1 MLTFQIDQ
9 RRLFLFPT
17 AHHLHMAATEGPSK
31 IHVVTPDPEPVITEY
46 DALDLPSPE
55 ICVICLDRVC
65 GRATALPC
73 GHDDFHFPCLGTW
86 LQRQKRCPLCKERVC
101 SVSHR
106 NGARG
111 DEIFYLPQHE
121 GVLRVPQRSSCSA
134 QRLRSQQRTHRSRAT
149 TNDTHYSSDSKGELE
164 DQALALRRHVYA
176 NNLYSLHVG
185 SNRHSQYLPSGS
197 ITPDLFIRY
206 PKHISRAR
214 AFIRRELRVF
224 NFLDP
229 DSSEFPS
236 AEGRSNSRNVDGVPR
251 RKPTNCE
258 FLLEYIIAILR
269 AIPLKGSEGQAE
281 ALITEYLGVHNSRLF
296 LHELESWLKSP
307 LEEVEEWDEVV
318 QYPNRTQRS

>member
-1 MLTFQIDQ
+1 
-9 RRLFLFPT
+9 
-17 AHHLHMAATEGPSK
+17 MAATEGSSK
-31 IHVVTPDPEPVITEY
+31 KRVVTPEPEPVITENEP
-46 DALDLPSPE
+46 LDLPSPE
-55 ICVICLDRVC
+55 ICVICLDHVC

-73 GHDDFHFPCLGTW
+73 RHDNFHFPCLGTW
-86 LQRQKRCPLCKERVC
+86 LQRQQRCPLCKERVG

-106 NGARG
+106 DGARV
-111 DEIFYLPQHE
+111 DEIFYLPQDE
-121 GVLRVPQRSSCSA
+121 ALLPQHSSRSA
-134 QRLRSQQRTHRSRAT
+134 QRLRSQQRTHRSRAN
-149 TNDTHYSSDSKGELE
+149 TNDTHSSSDSKGEWE

-236 AEGRSNSRNVDGVPR
+236 ASARSAAEGRSNPRHVDGVPR

-281 ALITEYLGVHNSRLF
+281 GLITEYLGFQNSRLF
-296 LHELESWLKSP
+296 LHELESWLRSP
-307 LEEVEEWDEVV
+307 LEKIEEWDEVV
-318 QYPNRTQRS
+318 QYPNRTQRAR